1 MKIIFGVLSALSL
14 LVCTAVAFVYFR
26 GTITM
31 SEYKTILFIASLFY
45 FVFATLWATRRNP
58 AHSSKT

>member
-1 MKIIFGVLSALSL
+1 MKIIFGVLAAVSL

-31 SEYKTILFIASLFY
+31 PEYKTILLVASLFY
-45 FVFATLWATRRNP
+45 FVSATLWATRRKP
-58 AHSSKT
+58 AR